1 VSSAVRLAPSVA
13 HGLRRLA
20 LILVVSGVI
29 TAATILIAGAPVLPK
44 AGEKQPDPPYGPTV
58 PFGLVQFFGQAAILA
73 GGVYVARRW
82 FKIRL

>member
-1 VSSAVRLAPSVA
+1 MRLAPSWA

-20 LILVVSGVI
+20 VIFAMSGIV
-29 TAATILIAGAPVLPK
+29 TAATIVIAGDPSAPRPDQKK
-44 AGEKQPDPPYGPTV
+44 ADQPYGPTM

-82 FKIRL
+82 LKVRL